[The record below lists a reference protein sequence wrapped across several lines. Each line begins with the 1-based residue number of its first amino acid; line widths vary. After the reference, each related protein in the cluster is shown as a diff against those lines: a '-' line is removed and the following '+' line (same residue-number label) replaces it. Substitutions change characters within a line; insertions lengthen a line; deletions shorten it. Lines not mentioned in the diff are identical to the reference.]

1 MLQKAFKVLDPFLV
15 ILVSVVL
22 LASILP
28 CRGEFA
34 HVMGYVT
41 DFAIALLFFTHGA
54 KLSREAVFS
63 GIGHWRLHLLVLAS
77 TFILFPALGLAT
89 RALTGSFVNPTIL
102 AGVVFLCVLPSTVQ
116 SSIAFT
122 AIAGG
127 NLPAAI
133 CSATLSNILGV
144 FITPALV
151 GIFISTGGGSG
162 GGPGAGD
169 AIKSIAEQLLLP
181 FIAGHLCRP
190 LLVGFL
196 NKYKKQVAMIDR
208 TSILLVIYT
217 AFSAAVVEGIWHK
230 LTGRDFAAILVID
243 AVILALV
250 VLATTLTGKALGFS
264 REDQI
269 SIVFCGSKKT
279 LASGVPMAGV
289 LFPAPMVGAII
300 LPLMLFHQMQLM
312 LCAVLARRYAAEGER
327 IAAALAQVDTDAAKA
342 AAAE

>member
-1 MLQKAFKVLDPFLV
+1 MLQRVFKVLDPFLV

-22 LASILP
+22 LASFLP

-41 DFAIALLFFTHGA
+41 DFAIGLLFFTHGA

-77 TFILFPALGLAT
+77 TFILFPVLGLSA

-102 AGVVFLCVLPSTVQ
+102 AGVVFLCLLPSTVQ

-151 GIFISTGGGSG
+151 GIFLSTGGGAG
-162 GGPGAGD
+162 GGAGAGD
-169 AIKSIAEQLLLP
+169 AIKSIAEQLLCRLP
-181 FIAGHLCRP
+181 LGHWPGLLDELQEVIRGQQTLPGHQGFGRP
-190 LLVGFL
+190 LQFLLEFLGVDLV
-196 NKYKKQVAMIDR
+196 R
-208 TSILLVIYT
+208 
-217 AFSAAVVEGIWHK
+217 
-230 LTGRDFAAILVID
+230 
-243 AVILALV
+243 LV
-250 VLATTLTGKALGFS
+250 VDRRLPQLDELEEPLHVLVTG
-264 REDQI
+264 
-269 SIVFCGSKKT
+269 
-279 LASGVPMAGV
+279 
-289 LFPAPMVGAII
+289 
-300 LPLMLFHQMQLM
+300 
-312 LCAVLARRYAAEGER
+312 LARHRLDD
-327 IAAALAQVDTDAAKA
+327 ALRLRHIGQHGHRARVVLRRASELAIELELFGNIDVRDCHR
-342 AAAE
+342 

>member
-1 MLQKAFKVLDPFLV
+1 MLQRVFKVLDPFLV

-22 LASILP
+22 LASFLP
-28 CRGEFA
+28 CRGAFA
-34 HVMGYVT
+34 HLMGYVT
-41 DFAIALLFFTHGA
+41 DFAIGLLFFTHGA

-77 TFILFPALGLAT
+77 TFILFPLLGLGA
-89 RALTGSFVNPTIL
+89 RALIESFVNPTIL
-102 AGVVFLCVLPSTVQ
+102 AGVVFLCLLPSTVQ

-144 FITPALV
+144 FITPAFV
-151 GIFISTGGGSG
+151 GIFLSTGGGVG
-162 GGPGAGD
+162 GNGAGAAD

-190 LLVGFL
+190 LLLGFL
-196 NKYKKQVAMIDR
+196 NRFKKQVAMVDR

-230 LTGRDFAAILVID
+230 LTGQDFMAVLIID
-243 AVILALV
+243 VVILAV
-250 VLATTLTGKALGFS
+250 VVVATTVAGKALGFS

-327 IAAALAQVDTDAAKA
+327 IAAALAPVDTDAAKA
-342 AAAE
+342 AEQ